1 MQSELAIAGVTSPL
15 PQPVCLPAATR
26 SIAVSDLKSDRM
38 AEIMRQI
45 SSSELRSKMRNF
57 ACKDDL
63 RTADLDTQ
71 IQGLSAF
78 SDVYLPLAETVTF
91 VAQVLAKIRQVYRA
105 KNFGSEEFRLY
116 FHAMSQLRNG
126 GRLPPVPSCVA
137 AISETGF
144 WLTGPSGMGRTATL
158 KRLAEIL
165 GKPFMVEGDHPAPR
179 RMWITPILFLTYPTG
194 GTRAGLLK
202 EMRMKVLADIG
213 THDTDSN
220 ALSALER
227 DDDEAAIALCTLL
240 NVGLVVVDGAGWN
253 CVNGHTQT
261 IFSFLLKL
269 RQVSGVPV
277 LVSGTSAFMHSASY
291 MGNLATNLFNGPGLH
306 IGPPKPPAQKNDDG
320 SVVKSQGVWTQLV
333 TWLWKEGFLP
343 KNCEMPARLPEWLY
357 EASMGRFRWLVQGF
371 KALHIA
377 LLSNAELQKPGIL
390 TESVVKHIFNAA
402 LQIHNGA
409 RIAISRMEAGPTGKG
424 KLQFLKNLDHCS
436 TADFSYA
443 QVEDWLD
450 EAILKRVW

>member
-1 MQSELAIAGVTSPL
+1 MQSELAIAGATSPL
-15 PQPVCLPAATR
+15 LEPDSLPSAAR

-38 AEIMRQI
+38 AEIMRVI
-45 SSSELRSKMRNF
+45 SSSELRSKMRKR
-57 ACKDDL
+57 ACSGDL
-63 RTADLDTQ
+63 RTADFDSQ
-71 IQGLSAF
+71 IQGLSEFGEA
-78 SDVYLPLAETVTF
+78 YLPLGETVTF
-91 VAQVLAKIRQVYRA
+91 AAQVLAKIRQVYRA

-116 FHAMSQLRNG
+116 FHAMSKVMSG

-137 AISETGF
+137 TISETGF

-165 GKPFMVEGDHPAPR
+165 GKPFMVEGNHPAPR
-179 RMWITPILFLTYPTG
+179 RMWITPILFLTYPTC
-194 GTRAGLLK
+194 GTRAGLLRD
-202 EMRMKVLADIG
+202 MRMRVLADIG
-213 THDTDSN
+213 THATDSN
-220 ALSALER
+220 ALSDLER
-227 DDDEAAIALCTLL
+227 DDEEAAIALCTLL

-253 CVNGHTQT
+253 CVNGHTQR

-269 RQVSGVPV
+269 RQFSGVPV

-291 MGNLATNLFNGPGLH
+291 MGNIATNLFNGPGLH
-306 IGPPKPPAQKNDDG
+306 IGPPKPPVKKDDDG
-320 SVVKSQGVWTQLV
+320 SVPKSQGVWTQMV
-333 TWLWKEGFLP
+333 SWLWKEGFLP
-343 KNCEMPARLPEWLY
+343 KNCEMPAGLPEWLY

-377 LLSNAELQKPGIL
+377 LLSNAELQKPGVL
-390 TESVVKHIFNAA
+390 TESLVKHIFNAT
-402 LQIHNGA
+402 LQLHNGA
-409 RIAISRMEAGPTGKG
+409 RIAISLMEGGPTGKG

-450 EAILKRVW
+450 EAILKRV